1 MTFEIRF
8 DPIILICD
16 IYDMFYLQALN
27 LFQVFR
33 LKKLIQETLWK
44 EKKNII
50 RKGVDLKS
58 FNFNLLTPAFFEKT
72 F

>member
-1 MTFEIRF
+1 MIWNMTFEIRF

-44 EKKNII
+44 EKKI
-50 RKGVDLKS
+50 LS
-58 FNFNLLTPAFFEKT
+58 EKE
-72 F
+72 